1 MTLIEIKYNGKDYMC
16 ENTLEYIESEMKLSG
31 SFIKINEC
39 YWEMNERW
47 GVKSKRRDKLLLK
60 SNITEI
66 TVIKSE

>member
-1 MTLIEIKYNGKDYMC
+1 MTLIEIKLSGTTYTC
-16 ENTLEYIESEMKLSG
+16 ENTFEYIESQIKLKE

-39 YWEMNERW
+39 YWEINERG
-47 GVKSKRRDKLLLK
+47 GVTSKRRDKLLLK